1 MSDQNQIDAF
11 LEMLSAERGTALN
24 TLDAYRRDLAAISN
38 FLTTEKTTLI
48 HAQVADIRS
57 YLNHAHETALAK
69 STVARRLSAARQFYK
84 FLYTEG
90 IRQDDPTTT
99 IDMPRPD
106 KHLPGVL
113 REDDVTA
120 MLETAALAKDADGLR
135 LRCLVEVLYATGL
148 RVSELVSLRMTSLQ
162 TERRLLHVV
171 GKGNKERVVPLS
183 HTAIDALED
192 YLGIRERFLPKGQQG
207 SDNHWVF
214 PSRGAKGHLTRHRFA
229 QLLKQLAARA
239 GLSAADISPHVLRHA
254 FATHLL
260 NHGAD
265 LRSVQKMLG
274 HADITTTQIY
284 THIQEERLK
293 AAVNDHHPLAKG
305 TDV

>member
-1 MSDQNQIDAF
+1 MSDQNYIEAF

-24 TLDAYRRDLAAISN
+24 TIDAYRRDLVAISS
-38 FLTTEKTTLI
+38 FLDTLKTTLMRAHVDNLRAYLA
-48 HAQVADIRS
+48 HANKA
-57 YLNHAHETALAK
+57 ALAR

-90 IRQDDPTTT
+90 IRQDDPTAT
-99 IDMPRPD
+99 IDMPRAER
-106 KHLPGVL
+106 HLPVVL
-113 REDDVTA
+113 RESDVTSLLDEA
-120 MLETAALAKDADGLR
+120 TQSQDADGLR
-135 LRCLVEVLYATGL
+135 LRCLVEILYATGL

-162 TERRLLHVV
+162 TEQRLLHVV

-183 HTAIDALED
+183 HTAIDALEN
-192 YLGIRERFLPKGQQG
+192 YLEIRERFLPKGQQG
-207 SDNHWVF
+207 GSNIWVF

-239 GLSAADISPHVLRHA
+239 GLYAADVSPHVLRHA

-293 AAVNDHHPLAKG
+293 AAVHQHHPLAKR
-305 TDV
+305 TRI